1 MEEVDIVDG
10 EDESRAAA
18 FGTEG
23 RGLVDGV
30 PNVEVRHR
38 EGELSADVVTLEVVD
53 IVAKS
58 ADVVLGDEKSDV
70 KSVGKRG
77 GVLLIPTTIVKGNL
91 TKATHG
97 VAEYCQVDENLLFC
111 HCSVPILKMQ
121 RYEKKMI

>member
-1 MEEVDIVDG
+1 MKEIDVVDG
-10 EDESRAAA
+10 EDESSATAL
-18 FGTEG
+18 GTEG
-23 RGLVDGV
+23 CSLVDGV

-38 EGELSADVVTLEVVD
+38 EGELSADVVTLKVVD
-53 IVAKS
+53 IVSKS
-58 ADVVLGDEKSDV
+58 ANVVFGDEKSDV
-70 KSVGKRG
+70 KSVGERS
-77 GVLLIPTTIVKGNL
+77 GVLLIPTTIVEGNL